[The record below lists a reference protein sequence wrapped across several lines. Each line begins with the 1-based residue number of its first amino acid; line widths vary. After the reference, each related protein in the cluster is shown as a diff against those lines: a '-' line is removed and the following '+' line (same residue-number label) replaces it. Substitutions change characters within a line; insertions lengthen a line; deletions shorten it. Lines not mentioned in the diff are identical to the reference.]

1 MSKLQRLLSWLW
13 ESPAGTMLLLVAVV
27 YGIGGFVAWVWRQ

>member
-27 YGIGGFVAWVWRQ
+27 YGVGGFVAWVWRQ